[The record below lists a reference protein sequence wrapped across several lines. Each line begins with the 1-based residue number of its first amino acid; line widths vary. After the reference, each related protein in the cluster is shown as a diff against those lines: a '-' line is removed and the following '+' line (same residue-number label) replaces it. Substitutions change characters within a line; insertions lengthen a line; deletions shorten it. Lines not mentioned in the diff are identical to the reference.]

1 VDDPRLLD
9 AIRERGIGIES
20 CPTSNVQT
28 SVVSGYAE
36 HPLTTFMAH
45 DLLVT
50 LNTDD
55 PGISNITLAHEFRV
69 AEEEMGLDPEELDR
83 LRENARQVAFYRP
96 A

>member
-1 VDDPRLLD
+1 
-9 AIRERGIGIES
+9 
-20 CPTSNVQT
+20 
-28 SVVSGYAE
+28 
-36 HPLTTFMAH
+36 MAH